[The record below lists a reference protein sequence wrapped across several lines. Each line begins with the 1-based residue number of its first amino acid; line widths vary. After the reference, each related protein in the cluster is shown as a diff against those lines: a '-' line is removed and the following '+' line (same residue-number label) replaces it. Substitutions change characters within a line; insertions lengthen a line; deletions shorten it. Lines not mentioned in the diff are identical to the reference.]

1 MSDSILQVKPASV
14 PPLDPAYQP
23 AVLGNR
29 AFLKA
34 VRESGKG
41 VPLIIGIER
50 NNGALAVYKT
60 QVFGPGAGH
69 DSENLYY
76 AERVIKFLLWQKGG
90 HKVIVGGPAQIGDHI
105 KKAYSTG
112 GDASGVAKG
121 IARGD
126 APGPRAF
133 DANFMGMDV
142 YEKPFTVVS
151 TTADQVPP
159 ENERFAP
166 KGGNLDGCRI
176 GFDAGASD
184 RKVAAVIDGK
194 SVYSE
199 EVIWNP
205 KEQKD
210 PSYHFNE
217 INAALKAAAAK
228 MPRVDAIGVSS
239 AGVYIDNR
247 AMVASLFRGVANASK
262 ELFDK
267 KIKPLFLDLQKAWGG
282 IPMEVCND
290 GEVTALAGAMN
301 IGDGAVLGIAMGSSE
316 AAGYVTSDKF
326 LTEWLDELA
335 FAPIDYNPNAPEDE
349 WSKDIGCGVQYFSQV
364 GAIRLATAAGIALPR
379 EQSPA
384 EKLKTI
390 QETLAKGDPKA
401 RQVFESIGCY
411 LGYTL
416 AHYSDFYDIRHVLVL
431 GRVVSGDG
439 GNIIMEKTR
448 AILKSEF
455 PDLGSRLKI
464 HLPEEE
470 AERRVGQA
478 IAAASLPVIKKAG
491 K

>member
-1 MSDSILQVKPASV
+1 MSDSILQVRPASV
-14 PPLDPAYQP
+14 PPLDPAYRP

-34 VRESGKG
+34 VKDSGKG
-41 VPLIIGIER
+41 VPMVIGVER
-50 NNGALAVYKT
+50 NNGALAVHQT
-60 QVFGPGAGH
+60 MVFAPGTGH
-69 DSENLYY
+69 DAENQYY
-76 AERVIKFLLWQKGG
+76 ADRVVKFLLWQKGG
-90 HKVIVGGPAQIGDHI
+90 HKVIVGGPAAIGESL
-105 KKAYSTG
+105 KKAYAPG
-112 GDASGVAKG
+112 GD
-121 IARGD
+121 
-126 APGPRAF
+126 RAF

-142 YEKPFTVVS
+142 YEKPFTVVV
-151 TTADQVPP
+151 TAADHVPP

-199 EVIWNP
+199 EVIWYP
-205 KEQKD
+205 KDQKD
-210 PSYHFNE
+210 PAYHYNQ
-217 INAALKAAAAK
+217 INAALKAAAAH

-247 AMVASLFRGVANASK
+247 AMVASLFRGVANTSK
-262 ELFDK
+262 ELFDQ
-267 KIKPLFLDLQKAWGG
+267 KIKPLFLDLQKAWNM

-335 FAPIDYNPNAPEDE
+335 FAPIDYNPKAPEDE

-364 GAIRLATAAGIALPR
+364 GAIRLATAAGLPLPIA
-379 EQSPA
+379 QSPA

-390 QETLAKGDPKA
+390 QEMLAKGDPGA

-431 GRVVSGDG
+431 GRVVSGEG

-448 AILKSEF
+448 TILKNEF

-478 IAAASLPVIKKAG
+478 IAAASLPVIKKGG